1 MTESTRKN
9 LKKWATERIRI
20 AHGKQ
25 LTLCSVSWVQPRMFL
40 KSCRL
45 AGNRN
50 IIVVVTA
57 LLILLDCVYDL
68 IK

>member
-9 LKKWATERIRI
+9 LKKRATERIRI

-25 LTLCSVSWVQPRMFL
+25 LTLCSISWVQPRMFL

-45 AGNRN
+45 G
-50 IIVVVTA
+50 IE
-57 LLILLDCVYDL
+57 ILLLSLQLY
-68 IK
+68 